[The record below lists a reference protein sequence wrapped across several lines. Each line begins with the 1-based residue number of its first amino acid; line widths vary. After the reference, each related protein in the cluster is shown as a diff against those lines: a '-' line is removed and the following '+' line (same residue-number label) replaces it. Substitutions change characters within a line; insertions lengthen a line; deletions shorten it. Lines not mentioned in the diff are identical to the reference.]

1 MNELS
6 RRILGRTGLS
16 VTVLGFG
23 AMDIGGPPAAAEMSD
38 ADAERLLNAVL
49 DEGINFIDTAVCY
62 GRSEERIGRAI
73 AHRRSEY
80 FIATK
85 CGCIPGQGMGVQHRY
100 DAANVRAGVEHS
112 LRTMRTDVIDLV
124 QFHTSLA
131 PREWQDDGALQA
143 LQVLQAEGKVRFI
156 GISGVLPNLRE
167 QVAAGVFDVYQVPY
181 SALQREHEFVI
192 DQAAAGF
199 NPEAVLKAM
208 VASGWTEDVALAA
221 LESLV
226 HLNPPVVFTYAAIPI
241 EFDAALVE
249 KFTALPPGWTG
260 SPAPPS
266 TRAIGDLWAR
276 EARSAVLE
284 LPSVIIPGESNYLLN
299 PAHPAFKKIVIGK
312 AEPFSFDPRLL

>member
-23 AMDIGGPPAAAEMSD
+23 SMDIGGPPAAAEMSD

-192 DQAAAGF
+192 DQAAAAGAGTIIRGSIARGSPVDWNRRYYMLTGDEMSSRWDQARLDELLDGMSRIEF
-199 NPEAVLKAM
+199 MLRF
-208 VASGWTEDVALAA
+208 ALANPSPGTA
-221 LESLV
+221 IVGTCSID
-226 HLNPPVVFTYAAIPI
+226 HLRSNVAAARKGPLPTDVVAEAKRRL
-241 EFDAALVE
+241 DA
-249 KFTALPPGWTG
+249 TG
-260 SPAPPS
+260 SRPA
-266 TRAIGDLWAR
+266 
-276 EARSAVLE
+276 
-284 LPSVIIPGESNYLLN
+284 
-299 PAHPAFKKIVIGK
+299 
-312 AEPFSFDPRLL
+312 